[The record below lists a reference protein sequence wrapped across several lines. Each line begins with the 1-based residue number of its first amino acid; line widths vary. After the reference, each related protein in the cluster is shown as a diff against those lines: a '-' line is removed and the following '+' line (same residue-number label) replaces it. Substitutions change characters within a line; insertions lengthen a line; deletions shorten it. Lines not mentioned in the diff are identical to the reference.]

1 MLIKKYS
8 TIPIDI
14 FLVPMVKQLSIS
26 DNEVLINICDFLLLR
41 EACTHP
47 KLDLAVAIQMLDML
61 CKVYLNSIIF
71 HQQAFQQIQI
81 LFSRFIEAPS
91 TKELAYN
98 VCKVALAEYYG
109 NFSESIKNYPN
120 YAIQY

>member
-1 MLIKKYS
+1 MLDHLAERKDKYAALLYKKLVFSLIENFDEKEVREVLVANLLMLIRKYA

-14 FLVPMVKQLSIS
+14 FLVPLVKQLSIS

-71 HQQAFQQIQI
+71 HQQAFQ
-81 LFSRFIEAPS
+81 
-91 TKELAYN
+91 
-98 VCKVALAEYYG
+98 
-109 NFSESIKNYPN
+109 
-120 YAIQY
+120 